1 MHKYNSSDLFHLTLC
16 NGNKKITSKMMK
28 ILELIMHELREIHR
42 LKGVKQV
49 DRSTMHNYN
58 ITYNN

>member
-49 DRSTMHNYN
+49 DEINYA
-58 ITYNN
+58 

>member
-1 MHKYNSSDLFHLTLC
+1 
-16 NGNKKITSKMMK
+16 MMK

-49 DRSTMHNYN
+49 DEINYA
-58 ITYNN
+58 